1 MTTTPAIT
9 MPTMTPVS
17 SSSVGG
23 GDVMV
28 VGGLVL
34 GVEAV
39 GMVTGADRRTGRKEL
54 AGACRQNT
62 HTKKELLLSL
72 FFLKANHSRMIALDN
87 QANKQMTCHFNCHFN
102 ATFDH

>member
-17 SSSVGG
+17 SGSVEG

-28 VGGLVL
+28 VVGLVL

-39 GMVTGADRRTGRKEL
+39 GMGTGPGRRTGRKES
-54 AGACRQNT
+54 AGACHQKYAHKRGIAALAVVLKRQP
-62 HTKKELLLSL
+62 
-72 FFLKANHSRMIALDN
+72 
-87 QANKQMTCHFNCHFN
+87 
-102 ATFDH
+102 